1 MLQQW
6 NGDCDRVPAPSSA
19 AMFLRQSGFF
29 IREKVKREPLRV
41 RWPRSASRLRRP
53 RQ

>member
-19 AMFLRQSGFF
+19 AMFLRQSGFS

-41 RWPRSASRLRRP
+41 RWSPASLFRRP